1 MILSIDIGGTAVKF
15 GILDPIGT
23 FQERGE
29 VPTEAA
35 KGAKALKEKIGTL
48 IQHVRETHDIKGVA
62 IATAGIIDEEA
73 GRVVYALPSTWPGYS
88 GTNWKNFIE
97 TNFHLP
103 VVVENDTNAAA
114 LGELTFGAAKD
125 TEDFFMLTIGTSI
138 GGALVLN
145 KKIVHGAAKCAGE
158 IALMYVPEGTLHECA
173 SASALLRSTENEKH
187 LAKNSLDGR
196 AFFSLLEK
204 GNPLAENAVKKYA
217 DALAGGISNIA
228 SVLNPPLFVLGGG
241 IMAKGAH
248 IRPYL
253 LQSLKK
259 RMLPI
264 VFNHTHIAFAVCGND
279 AGLLGAASLM
289 FRQFGQT
296 KC

>member
-62 IATAGIIDEEA
+62 IATAGIVDEEA

-158 IALMYVPEGTLHECA
+158 IALMHVPEGTLHECA
-173 SASALLRSTENEKH
+173 SEQFLLRT
-187 LAKNSLDGR
+187 
-196 AFFSLLEK
+196 LLRRR
-204 GNPLAENAVKKYA
+204 NCS
-217 DALAGGISNIA
+217 DACTRRNTSRMCIGKRS
-228 SVLNPPLFVLGGG
+228 PPLDR
-241 IMAKGAH
+241 K
-248 IRPYL
+248 
-253 LQSLKK
+253 
-259 RMLPI
+259 
-264 VFNHTHIAFAVCGND
+264 
-279 AGLLGAASLM
+279 
-289 FRQFGQT
+289 
-296 KC
+296 